1 MSRVER
7 LNEQFRREV
16 AEILRTRVRDPRL
29 LGVAV
34 TGARVT
40 SDLYSAKI
48 LVQLSTDTVERGEQL
63 KGLDA
68 ATPYI
73 RGVLGRS
80 LSLRRVP
87 EISFRA
93 DETLGKARR
102 IEELLREVRPSTPDS
117 TDDSTEGGGEEE

>member
-1 MSRVER
+1 MSRIER
-7 LNEQFRREV
+7 LNQQFRREV
-16 AEILRTRVRDPRL
+16 AEILRTRVRDPRI

-48 LVQLSTDTVERGEQL
+48 LVQLSADGAERAQQE

-73 RGVLGRS
+73 RGILGRT
-80 LSLRRVP
+80 LTLRRVP
-87 EISFRA
+87 EIRFVR
-93 DETLGKARR
+93 DDTLGQAQR
-102 IEELLREVRPSTPDS
+102 IEALLREVRP
-117 TDDSTEGGGEEE
+117 TEPEEADAEGAADQEE